1 MTNVPEIRF
10 KGFSEPWKQ
19 RKLCEVCDMG
29 TGYTPS
35 KSNPAFWEN
44 GTIPWIRLEDIR
56 KNGRIL
62 SDALQHVTPE
72 AVKGKLIPA
81 YSIIISTTATMGEHA
96 LPIVDSLANQQFTFI
111 TINVNC
117 LKDLNPCFVFFVC
130 YKLSDWCKTNTNSG
144 GLLAVDMEG
153 FKNWKISFPCM
164 EEQDKIAKLMMEL
177 YNSIEHHK
185 QKLDGLRKLK
195 KGYIQQMFPQNG
207 ETMPKMRLKG
217 FTEPW
222 EQRELGDV
230 VLSLKSGLS
239 RMLSDEDIGLP
250 VVRANN
256 IVDGKL
262 DMENDVKYWHV
273 DDPQGAQTSNYLIYK
288 DDILINFIN
297 SESRMGTAA
306 IVTDNPSRNTIYT
319 TNILNLRTNEYA
331 IPYFIFTMTF
341 SKKYKDYISSI
352 TKPAVSQASFT
363 TVDFKNYIFR
373 CPSVTEQ
380 IAIGNFFRNLDN
392 QIITQSQKVEQLQ
405 QLQAA
410 YLQKMFV

>member
-81 YSIIISTTATMGEHA
+81 YSIIISTTATIGEHA
-96 LPIVDSLANQQFTFI
+96 LIIVDSLANQQFTFI

-117 LKDLNPCFVFFVC
+117 LKDLNPYFVFFVC

-153 FKNWKISFPCM
+153 FKNWKFSFPCM

-185 QKLDGLRKLK
+185 QKLDGLKKLK
-195 KGYIQQMFPQNG
+195 KGYLQQMFPQNG
-207 ETMPKMRLKG
+207 ETVPKMRLKG

-222 EQRELGDV
+222 EQRRLGDIV
-230 VLSLKSGLS
+230 ERITRKNTNLESTLPLTISAQFGLVDQNDFFNKQVASKDVSGYFLVKNGEFAYNKSYSNGYPWGAIKRLDKYEMGVLSTLY
-239 RMLSDEDIGLP
+239 
-250 VVRANN
+250 
-256 IVDGKL
+256 IVFKPL
-262 DMENDVKYWHV
+262 DVESEFLAQYYESNCWH
-273 DDPQGAQTSNYLIYK
+273 T
-288 DDILINFIN
+288 
-297 SESRMGTAA
+297 E
-306 IVTDNPSRNTIYT
+306 
-319 TNILNLRTNEYA
+319 
-331 IPYFIFTMTF
+331 
-341 SKKYKDYISSI
+341 
-352 TKPAVSQASFT
+352 VSQYCTEGARNHGLLNIA
-363 TVDFKNYIFR
+363 VGDFFETKIKIPR
-373 CPSVTEQ
+373 DKEEQ

-392 QIITQSQKVEQLQ
+392 QITTQSQKVEQLQ